1 MEEIIAGKHAVLEAL
16 RSGRTVNKIW
26 LAQGSAPHQLQAV
39 VEEAKKLGVMYQFV
53 DRRKLDQMVDKDIR
67 HQGVVAQ
74 AAPYEYADLEDL
86 FQAAKERGEAPFFV
100 ILDEIEDPHNLG
112 SVIRTVECA
121 GAHGVIIPKRRS
133 AQVTAVVARTSAGAA
148 AFVPVAR
155 VSNLAQAIDALKERG
170 VWIAGADASAGQ
182 TAYEADLTGPL
193 AIVIGSEGRG
203 LSRLVREKCDFLVK
217 LPLLGRIQSLNA
229 SVAAGILLYEA
240 VRQRTARG

>member
-1 MEEIIAGKHAVLEAL
+1 VEEIIAGKHAVLEAL

>member
-1 MEEIIAGKHAVLEAL
+1 MEETIAGKHAVLEAL

-53 DRRKLDQMVDKDIR
+53 DRRKLDQMVDKDVR

-86 FQAAKERGEAPFFV
+86 FQVAAERNEAPFFV
-100 ILDEIEDPHNLG
+100 VLDEIEDPHNLG

-155 VSNLAQAIDALKERG
+155 VSNLAQAIDALKLRG
-170 VWIAGADASAGQ
+170 VWIAGADAAAEQ

-193 AIVIGSEGRG
+193 AIVIGSEGKG
-203 LSRLVREKCDFLVK
+203 LSRLIREKCDYLVK
-217 LPLLGRIQSLNA
+217 LPLLGRIRSLNA

-240 VRQRTARG
+240 VRQRTARE